1 MDGAAPMLL
10 RTPLILPD
18 RLLKVTYTPQLKRRM
33 KMAKTVAVTDNTF
46 DEIVLKSANP
56 VLVDFW
62 ATWCR
67 PCQMVAPILEELTEE
82 YAGKLTIAKLD
93 VDQNQLTA
101 QKFRV
106 MSIPT
111 MLIFKRGKPV
121 ANIVGFKPKDK
132 LKQELDAALG

>member
-1 MDGAAPMLL
+1 MSN
-10 RTPLILPD
+10 
-18 RLLKVTYTPQLKRRM
+18 
-33 KMAKTVAVTDNTF
+33 TVPVTDSTF
-46 DEIVLKSANP
+46 DAIVLKAANP

-67 PCQMVAPILEELTEE
+67 PCQMVAPILEELTQE
-82 YAGKLTIAKLD
+82 YDGKLTIAKLD
-93 VDQNQLTA
+93 VDQNQQTA
-101 QKFRV
+101 GKFHV

-111 MLIFKRGKPV
+111 MIVFKQGKPV

>member
-1 MDGAAPMLL
+1 MS
-10 RTPLILPD
+10 
-18 RLLKVTYTPQLKRRM
+18 
-33 KMAKTVAVTDNTF
+33 KTVAVTDSTF
-46 DEIVLKSANP
+46 DEIVIQSANP

-67 PCQMVAPILEELTEE
+67 PCQMVAPILEELTQE
-82 YAGKLTIAKLD
+82 YTGKLTIAKLD
-93 VDQNQLTA
+93 VDQNQQTA
-101 QKFRV
+101 QKYRV

-111 MLIFKRGKPV
+111 MIIFKQGKPV

>member
-1 MDGAAPMLL
+1 MG
-10 RTPLILPD
+10 
-18 RLLKVTYTPQLKRRM
+18 
-33 KMAKTVAVTDNTF
+33 KTVAVTDSTF
-46 DEIVLKSANP
+46 DEMVLKSANP

-67 PCQMVAPILEELTEE
+67 PCQMVAPILEELTQD

-93 VDQNQLTA
+93 VDQNQQTA
-101 QKFRV
+101 QKYRV

-111 MLIFKRGKPV
+111 MIIFKQGKPV

-132 LKQELDAALG
+132 LKQELDAALD

>member
-1 MDGAAPMLL
+1 MSN
-10 RTPLILPD
+10 
-18 RLLKVTYTPQLKRRM
+18 
-33 KMAKTVAVTDNTF
+33 TVAVTDSTF
-46 DEIVLKSANP
+46 DEVVLKSANP

-67 PCQMVAPILEELTEE
+67 PCQMIAPILEELTQE
-82 YAGKLTIAKLD
+82 YSGKLTIAKLD
-93 VDQNQLTA
+93 VDQNQQTA

-111 MLIFKRGKPV
+111 MIIFKEGKPV

-132 LKQELDAALG
+132 LKQELDAALS